1 MSTTQQIIPQ
11 DTKNDK
17 LLSRL
22 AALAGWLVGALAV
35 LAFVLSYASLRH
47 LAEANGTGWTLSWV
61 WPLLLDFAM
70 VVFSLAILRGNLRGE
85 RTWYPWTLTVI
96 YAGLATVANVL
107 DVMTLG
113 LPPAVI
119 AAAVKAIAPLTLV
132 LAFELLMQMVRAEV
146 KRSALIVRTADL
158 RAEQDALTARI
169 DAAKRSSGHWFDLEA
184 FIGVDTAKTSREW
197 LILRDLIWQ
206 RDNKLCRKCHKDL
219 TDDTF
224 HCHHIIP
231 ESRGGT
237 GEPINLVTLCPECHA
252 KVHDVPLQV
261 SFRDN
266 NFEAANEARQIEMAD
281 RREKVLELIYNG
293 LSTRDLAAELGVSPA
308 TIRRDRQALNGQVRG

>member
-1 MSTTQQIIPQ
+1 MSTTAQIIPKN
-11 DTKNDK
+11 DKNDK
-17 LLSRL
+17 LLGRL
-22 AALAGWLVGALAV
+22 AALAGWLVGGLAV

-96 YAGLATVANVL
+96 YASLATIANVL

-158 RAEQDALTARI
+158 RAEQGALT
-169 DAAKRSSGHWFDLEA
+169 DAITALQGERSSLTQTIASLRAQADQMRSEA
-184 FIGVDTAKTSREW
+184 GSTPSHAR
-197 LILRDLIWQ
+197 
-206 RDNKLCRKCHKDL
+206 L
-219 TDDTF
+219 TGSPPARGRGDQSD
-224 HCHHIIP
+224 I
-231 ESRGGT
+231 ESRR
-237 GEPINLVTLCPECHA
+237 VTVLAMLREGMSTNDIA
-252 KVHDVPLQV
+252 
-261 SFRDN
+261 
-266 NFEAANEARQIEMAD
+266 EA
-281 RREKVLELIYNG
+281 V
-293 LSTRDLAAELGVSPA
+293 GVSAA
-308 TIRRDRQALNGQVRG
+308 TVRRDRQALNGQVQ